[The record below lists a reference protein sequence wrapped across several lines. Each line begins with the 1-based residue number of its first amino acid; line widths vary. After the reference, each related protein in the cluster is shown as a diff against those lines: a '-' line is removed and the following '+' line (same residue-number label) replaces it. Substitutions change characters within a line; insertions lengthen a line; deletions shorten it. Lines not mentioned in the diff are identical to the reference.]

1 MERPSGGHMRMI
13 RVAVALTA
21 INLVLLLA
29 ALAQKGSAATQ
40 GGRDVLRGKA
50 LELVDQRGQIRARLN
65 VESDGQVVLRLL
77 DQQGTIRVKLGA
89 DKAGSGLVLNN
100 DATEPGVHLLAKA
113 TGSTIRL
120 VNKDGRERMI
130 TP

>member
-1 MERPSGGHMRMI
+1 MRI
-13 RVAVALTA
+13 LRFVTALTGL
-21 INLVLLLA
+21 NVLLLVA
-29 ALAQKGSAATQ
+29 VLAKSDSAAAQ
-40 GGRDVLRGKA
+40 GSGDILRGKA

-89 DKAGSGLVLNN
+89 DKEGSGLVLNN
-100 DATEPGVHLLAKA
+100 DATEPGIHLIAKA

-120 VNKDGRERMI
+120 ANKDGRARAI

>member
-1 MERPSGGHMRMI
+1 MI

-21 INLVLLLA
+21 INHVLLLA
-29 ALAQKGSAATQ
+29 ALVEEGSAATQ
-40 GGRDVLRGKA
+40 GSEDVLRGKA
-50 LELVDQRGQIRARLN
+50 LELVDQRGQVRARLDI
-65 VESDGQVVLRLL
+65 ESDGQVVLRLL

-100 DATEPGVHLLAKA
+100 DATEPGVHIVAKA

-120 VNKDGRERMI
+120 ANKDGRERLI

>member
-1 MERPSGGHMRMI
+1 MSI
-13 RVAVALTA
+13 VRVALALTA
-21 INLVLLLA
+21 INFALLA
-29 ALAQKGSAATQ
+29 ASLGRSSAAGAQQ
-40 GGRDVLRGKA
+40 GGDILRGRA
-50 LELVDQRGQIRARLN
+50 FELVDQRGQIRARLN

-77 DQQGTIRVKLGA
+77 DQEGTIRVKLGA

-120 VNKDGRERMI
+120 ANKDGREQVIR
-130 TP
+130 P

>member
-1 MERPSGGHMRMI
+1 MRMF

-29 ALAQKGSAATQ
+29 ALAQKGLAATQ

-50 LELVDQRGQIRARLN
+50 LELVDQRGQVRARLDT
-65 VESDGQVVLRLL
+65 ESDGQVVLRLL

-89 DKAGSGLVLNN
+89 DRAGSGLVLNN
-100 DATEPGVHLLAKA
+100 DATEPGVHIIAKA

-120 VNKDGRERMI
+120 ANKDGRERII